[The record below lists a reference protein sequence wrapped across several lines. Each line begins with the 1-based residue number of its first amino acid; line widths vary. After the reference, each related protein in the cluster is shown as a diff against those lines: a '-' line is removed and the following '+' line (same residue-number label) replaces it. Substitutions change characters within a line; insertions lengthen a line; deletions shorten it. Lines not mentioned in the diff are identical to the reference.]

1 MLDTL
6 QEYQIHDIFSLLNDV
21 RGDLSMKLQQEWYQQ
36 ETKDS
41 EENKLHRPTNEE
53 YAFYHAVCSGDV
65 DTVRQNCE
73 QQRFTDTDGI
83 GILSKDALTNLKYH
97 FVITTALI
105 TRYCMEAGMEME
117 QAYRL
122 SDFYILKL
130 DSIHSTQGIAELHDR
145 MVMDFTGKM
154 RLLQKGSTSKP
165 ITTCIDYIY
174 VHIKERIT
182 IEELA
187 EYTQLSASYLSRLF
201 KKELGISVSDY
212 IREKKIEKSQ
222 NLLKYCDYSLIE
234 IANYLSFSS
243 QSHFIQAFK
252 QFVGMT
258 PKKYR
263 DLYYCTSWTVADKH
277 KMDTTQ

>member
-1 MLDTL
+1 
-6 QEYQIHDIFSLLNDV
+6 
-21 RGDLSMKLQQEWYQQ
+21 MKLQQEWYQQ

-53 YAFYHAVCSGDV
+53 YAFYHAVCSGDI

-73 QQRFTDTDGI
+73 QQRFTDTEGI
-83 GILSKDALTNLKYH
+83 GILSKDTLTNLKYH
-97 FVITTALI
+97 FVITAALI

-130 DSIHSTQGIAELHDR
+130 DSIHTKEGVADLHDR

-165 ITTCIDYIY
+165 ITACIDYIY
-174 VHIKERIT
+174 AHIKERIT
-182 IEELA
+182 IEDLA
-187 EYTQLSASYLSRLF
+187 GYTQLSASYLSRLF
-201 KKELGISVSDY
+201 KKELGVSVSDY

-243 QSHFIQAFK
+243 QSHFIQTFK
-252 QFVGMT
+252 QFAGMT

-263 DLYYCTSWTVADKH
+263 DLYYCTKWDVTENQKPESVE
-277 KMDTTQ
+277 